1 MNDVDFTY
9 PIQKK
14 VARSVGGDIVLVL
27 FLALMGLLMI
37 LPFVYTIS
45 TSLKPANE
53 LWLFPPRFFVIKPTM
68 KNFGDL
74 FSLMSDSW
82 IPFSRYIF
90 NTVFITAAGTL
101 LHIVL
106 ASMCAYPLSRY
117 RFPGSRFIFSVIQTT
132 LMFSSA
138 VTAIPSFI
146 IMSRLHLIDTYTA
159 VILPAVGAPL
169 GLFIM
174 KQFMDQTVNLSVLE
188 SADIDGAGE
197 GTKFFKLVMP
207 MAKPAWITLMIFTVQ
222 SLWGL
227 GSSSYIFSE
236 QLKTLSYALSQVQAA
251 GIARAG
257 VGGAITVLMML
268 VPLTVFVVSQSNI
281 IETMSTS
288 GMKD

>member
-1 MNDVDFTY
+1 MSILHSIFK
-9 PIQKK
+9 KK
-14 VARSVGGDIVLVL
+14 VSRSVGGDIILIL
-27 FLALMGLLMI
+27 FLSLMGILMI

-53 LWLFPPRFFVIKPTM
+53 LWLFPPRFFVIKPTL
-68 KNFGDL
+68 KNFSDL
-74 FSLMSDSW
+74 FSLMADSW

-90 NTVFITAAGTL
+90 NTVFITAAGTA
-101 LHIVL
+101 LHVIL

-117 RFPGSRFIFSVIQTT
+117 KFPGSKFIFSMIQTT
-132 LMFSSA
+132 LMFSAA

-146 IMSRLHLIDTYTA
+146 IMSKLHLIDTYAA

-188 SADIDGAGE
+188 SADMDGAGE
-197 GTKFFKLVMP
+197 VVKFFKLVMP

-227 GSSSYIFSE
+227 GSSAYIFSE

-268 VPLTVFVVSQSNI
+268 VPLIVFIVSQSNV

>member
-1 MNDVDFTY
+1 MSILHSIFK
-9 PIQKK
+9 KK
-14 VARSVGGDIVLVL
+14 VSRSVGGDIILIL
-27 FLALMGLLMI
+27 FLSLMGILMI

-53 LWLFPPRFFVIKPTM
+53 LWLFPPRFFVIKPTL
-68 KNFGDL
+68 KNFSDL
-74 FSLMSDSW
+74 FSLMADSW

-90 NTVFITAAGTL
+90 NTVFITAAGTA
-101 LHIVL
+101 LHIIL

-117 RFPGSRFIFSVIQTT
+117 KFPGSKFIFSMIQTT
-132 LMFSSA
+132 LMFSAA

-146 IMSRLHLIDTYTA
+146 IMSKLHLIDTYAA

-188 SADIDGAGE
+188 SADMDGAGE
-197 GTKFFKLVMP
+197 VVKFFKLVMP

-227 GSSSYIFSE
+227 GSSADIFSE

-268 VPLTVFVVSQSNI
+268 VPLIVFIVSQSNV

>member
-1 MNDVDFTY
+1 MCIRD
-9 PIQKK
+9 
-14 VARSVGGDIVLVL
+14 S
-27 FLALMGLLMI
+27 
-37 LPFVYTIS
+37 VYTIS

-53 LWLFPPRFFVIKPTM
+53 LWLFPPRFFVIKPTL
-68 KNFGDL
+68 KNFSDL

-90 NTVFITAAGTL
+90 NTLFITAAGTL

-117 RFPGSRFIFSVIQTT
+117 KFPGSGFIFTVIQTT

-146 IMSRLHLIDTYTA
+146 IMSKLHLIDTYTA
-159 VILPAVGAPL
+159 VIFPAVGAPL

-197 GTKFFKLVMP
+197 FVKFFKLVMP

-268 VPLTVFVVSQSNI
+268 VPLAVFIVSQSNVT
-281 IETMSTS
+281 ETMSTS

>member
-1 MNDVDFTY
+1 MSILHSIFK
-9 PIQKK
+9 KK
-14 VARSVGGDIVLVL
+14 VSRSVGGDIILIL
-27 FLALMGLLMI
+27 FLSLMGILMI

-53 LWLFPPRFFVIKPTM
+53 LWLFPPRFFVIKPTL
-68 KNFGDL
+68 KNFSDL
-74 FSLMSDSW
+74 FSLMADSW
-82 IPFSRYIF
+82 IPFSRY
-90 NTVFITAAGTL
+90 VFITAAGTA
-101 LHIVL
+101 LHIIL

-117 RFPGSRFIFSVIQTT
+117 KFPGSKFIFSMIQTT
-132 LMFSSA
+132 LMFSAA

-146 IMSRLHLIDTYTA
+146 IMSKLHLIDTYAA

-188 SADIDGAGE
+188 SADMDGAGE
-197 GTKFFKLVMP
+197 VVKFFKLVMP
-207 MAKPAWITLMIFTVQ
+207 MAKPAWITLMIFTEQ

-227 GSSSYIFSE
+227 GSSAYIFSE

-268 VPLTVFVVSQSNI
+268 VPLIVFIVSQSNV

>member
-1 MNDVDFTY
+1 MMSISHTLFK
-9 PIQKK
+9 KK

-106 ASMCAYPLSRY
+106 VSMCAYPLSRY

>member
-1 MNDVDFTY
+1 MSILRVIFK
-9 PIQKK
+9 KK
-14 VARSVGGDIVLVL
+14 VSRSIGGDIVLVV
-27 FLALMGLLMI
+27 FLSLIGILMI

-53 LWLFPPRFFVIKPTM
+53 LWLFPPRFFVIKPTL
-68 KNFGDL
+68 KNFSDL

-90 NTVFITAAGTL
+90 NTLFITAVGTL

-117 RFPGSRFIFSVIQTT
+117 KFPGSGFIFTVIQTT

-146 IMSRLHLIDTYTA
+146 IMSKLHLIDTYTA
-159 VILPAVGAPL
+159 VIFPAVGAPL

-197 GTKFFKLVMP
+197 FVKFFKLVMP

-268 VPLTVFVVSQSNI
+268 VPLAVFIVSQSNVT
-281 IETMSTS
+281 ETMSTS

>member
-1 MNDVDFTY
+1 MSILHSIFK
-9 PIQKK
+9 KK
-14 VARSVGGDIVLVL
+14 VSRSVGGDIILIL
-27 FLALMGLLMI
+27 FLSLMGILMI

-53 LWLFPPRFFVIKPTM
+53 LWLFPPRFFVIKPTL
-68 KNFGDL
+68 KNFSDL
-74 FSLMSDSW
+74 FSLMADSW

-90 NTVFITAAGTL
+90 NTVFITAAGTAL
-101 LHIVL
+101 NIIL

-117 RFPGSRFIFSVIQTT
+117 KFPGSKFIFSMIQTT
-132 LMFSSA
+132 LMFSAA

-146 IMSRLHLIDTYTA
+146 IMSKLHLIDTYAA

-188 SADIDGAGE
+188 SADMDGAGE
-197 GTKFFKLVMP
+197 VVKFFKLVMP

-227 GSSSYIFSE
+227 GSSAYIFSE

-268 VPLTVFVVSQSNI
+268 VPLIVFIVSQSNV

>member
-1 MNDVDFTY
+1 MISISHTLFK
-9 PIQKK
+9 KK

-90 NTVFITAAGTL
+90 NTVFTTVAGTL

-106 ASMCAYPLSRY
+106 ASICAYPLSRY

>member
-1 MNDVDFTY
+1 M
-9 PIQKK
+9 
-14 VARSVGGDIVLVL
+14 
-27 FLALMGLLMI
+27 
-37 LPFVYTIS
+37 
-45 TSLKPANE
+45 
-53 LWLFPPRFFVIKPTM
+53 IKPTL
-68 KNFGDL
+68 KNFSDL

-117 RFPGSRFIFSVIQTT
+117 KFPGSGFIFTVIQTT

-146 IMSRLHLIDTYTA
+146 IMSKLHLIDTYTA
-159 VILPAVGAPL
+159 VIFPAVGAPL

-197 GTKFFKLVMP
+197 FVKFFKLVMP

-268 VPLTVFVVSQSNI
+268 VPLAVFIVSQSNVT
-281 IETMSTS
+281 ETMSTS

>member
-1 MNDVDFTY
+1 MSILRVIFK
-9 PIQKK
+9 KK
-14 VARSVGGDIVLVL
+14 VSRSIGGDIVLVV
-27 FLALMGLLMI
+27 FLSLIGILMI

-53 LWLFPPRFFVIKPTM
+53 LWLFPPRFFVIKPTL
-68 KNFGDL
+68 KNFSDL

-90 NTVFITAAGTL
+90 NTVFITAEGTL

-117 RFPGSRFIFSVIQTT
+117 KFPGSGFIFTVIQTT

-146 IMSRLHLIDTYTA
+146 IMSKLHLIDTYTA
-159 VILPAVGAPL
+159 VIFPAVGAPL

-197 GTKFFKLVMP
+197 FVKFFKLVMP

-268 VPLTVFVVSQSNI
+268 VPLAVFIVSQSNVT
-281 IETMSTS
+281 ETMSTS

>member
-1 MNDVDFTY
+1 MSILRVIFK
-9 PIQKK
+9 KK
-14 VARSVGGDIVLVL
+14 VSRSIGGDIVLVV
-27 FLALMGLLMI
+27 FLSLIGILMI

-53 LWLFPPRFFVIKPTM
+53 LWLFPPRFFVIKPTL
-68 KNFGDL
+68 KNFSDL

-101 LHIVL
+101 KFIVL

-117 RFPGSRFIFSVIQTT
+117 KFPGSEFIFTVIQTT

-146 IMSRLHLIDTYTA
+146 IMSKLHLIDTYTA
-159 VILPAVGAPL
+159 VIFPAVGAPL

-197 GTKFFKLVMP
+197 FVKFFKLVMP

-236 QLKTLSYALSQVQAA
+236 QFKTLSYALSQVQAA

-268 VPLTVFVVSQSNI
+268 VPLAVFIVSQSNVT
-281 IETMSTS
+281 ETMSTS

>member
-1 MNDVDFTY
+1 
-9 PIQKK
+9 
-14 VARSVGGDIVLVL
+14 
-27 FLALMGLLMI
+27 MI

-53 LWLFPPRFFVIKPTM
+53 LWLFPPRFFVIKPTL
-68 KNFGDL
+68 KNFSDL

-117 RFPGSRFIFSVIQTT
+117 KFPGSGFIFTVIQTT

-146 IMSRLHLIDTYTA
+146 IMSKLHLIDTYTA
-159 VILPAVGAPL
+159 VIFPAVGAPL

-197 GTKFFKLVMP
+197 FVKFFKLVMP

-268 VPLTVFVVSQSNI
+268 VPLAVFIVSQSNVT
-281 IETMSTS
+281 ETMSTS

>member
-1 MNDVDFTY
+1 MSILRVIFK
-9 PIQKK
+9 KK
-14 VARSVGGDIVLVL
+14 VSRSIGGDIVLVV
-27 FLALMGLLMI
+27 FLSLIGILMI

-53 LWLFPPRFFVIKPTM
+53 LWLFPPRFFVIKPTL
-68 KNFGDL
+68 KNFSDL

-90 NTVFITAAGTL
+90 NTVFITAAGTR

-117 RFPGSRFIFSVIQTT
+117 KFPGSGFIFTVIQTT

-146 IMSRLHLIDTYTA
+146 IMSKLHLIDTYTA
-159 VILPAVGAPL
+159 VIFPAVGAPL

-197 GTKFFKLVMP
+197 FVKFFKLVMP

-268 VPLTVFVVSQSNI
+268 VPLAVFIVSQSNVT
-281 IETMSTS
+281 ETMSTS